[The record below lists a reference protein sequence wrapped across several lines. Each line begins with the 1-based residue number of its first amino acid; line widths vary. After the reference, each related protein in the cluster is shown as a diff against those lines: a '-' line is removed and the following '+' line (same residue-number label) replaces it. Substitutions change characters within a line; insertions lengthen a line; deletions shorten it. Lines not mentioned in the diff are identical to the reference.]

1 MKKMI
6 LLGAL
11 TLLGGCA
18 ATETIREDCDIDS
31 AGQKQVMQAIAARLP
46 DVPNVNAEQY
56 IKQPFEPAAI
66 YNGKDSCTF
75 IIRPW
80 QPIDSELIWDGT
92 LGFLVNKSTLEIED
106 VQVIEQ

>member
-1 MKKMI
+1 MKALL

-18 ATETIREDCDIDS
+18 ATETIREACDIDA
-31 AGQKQVMQAIAARLP
+31 AGQKQVMEAIAARLP

-56 IKQPFEPAAI
+56 IKEPFKPATV

-75 IIRPW
+75 IVRPW

-92 LGFLVNKSTLEIED
+92 LGFHVNKSTLAIES
-106 VQVIEQ
+106 VEVIE